1 MEVKFK
7 IVTLGYIVAEISSE
21 PKRFKIGHSSD
32 YGDKFQELLNKFF
45 FIYEIV
51 KEKDIAYFPYSTTV
65 LWEDDCVHYNW
76 TIRMNSVNSHI
87 NIKIDQL
94 SPSNLG
100 YKEMLIHEDIE
111 TRKLFD
117 TIYQSLEEML
127 ADFGFVGYKKKWEV
141 GNFPIAEYITL
152 KAARE
157 RMDLRHASCVEEDEW
172 KQKIDPNDEL
182 GVINISTSKSG

>member
-1 MEVKFK
+1 MEVKFR

-21 PKRFKIGHSSD
+21 TKRFKIGHSSD

-45 FIYEIV
+45 FIYEII
-51 KEKDIAYFPYSTTV
+51 KEKDVAYFPYSTTV
-65 LWEDDCVHYNW
+65 LWEDDRVNYNW
-76 TIRMNSVNSHI
+76 TISMNSVDSHI

-94 SPSNLG
+94 SSSNLD
-100 YKEMLIHEDIE
+100 YKEMLIHENIE

-117 TIYQSLEEML
+117 AIYQSLEEML

-157 RMDLRHASCVEEDEW
+157 RIDLRYASCLEEDEW
-172 KQKIDPNDEL
+172 KQKMDPNDEL
-182 GVINISTSKSG
+182 GVINISASNSG